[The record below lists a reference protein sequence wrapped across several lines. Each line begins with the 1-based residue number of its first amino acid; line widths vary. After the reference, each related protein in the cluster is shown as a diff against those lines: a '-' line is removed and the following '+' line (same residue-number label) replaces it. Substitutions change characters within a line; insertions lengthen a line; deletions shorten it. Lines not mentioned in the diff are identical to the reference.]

1 MRLLVILLFGIT
13 LSGCSALMMG
23 GGSTGGSP
31 AQKDRP
37 SNSSQSADSAIT
49 ARVRNR
55 HAADPVVSKFALG
68 VRTSGG
74 MVTLSGTV
82 ATYAARETAEKLA
95 MATDGVR
102 AVDNQITVE

>member
-37 SNSSQSADSAIT
+37 ANSSQGTDSAIT
-49 ARVRNR
+49 DRVRNR
-55 HAADPVVSKFALG
+55 HAADPIVSKFALG
-68 VRTSGG
+68 VSTSGG

-82 ATYAARETAEKLA
+82 ASFGVRETAEKLA

-102 AVDNQITVE
+102 AVDNQITVK